1 MITIETWQMLIVGF
15 LAICGGFHTIYL
27 AGQHVADIIK
37 SLKKPADD
45 VKARLDSQDQK
56 LANDNERLKDLED
69 AIGELLKIQPMILR
83 SEYVILQ
90 HMRTNNST
98 GEIAK
103 QEAAINDY
111 LFNR

>member
-1 MITIETWQMLIVGF
+1 MDALQTIIIWV
-15 LAICGGFHTIYL
+15 LAVCGGISTICA
-27 AGQHVADIIK
+27 AGLWVIK
-37 SLKKPADD
+37 VVKLVKKPSDD
-45 VKARLDSQDQK
+45 IRDKFKRVDELLNS
-56 LANDNERLKDLED
+56 DNKRLKDLEE
-69 AIGELLKIQPMILR
+69 AIGELLKVQPMILR

-103 QEAAINDY
+103 QEEAINDY

>member
-1 MITIETWQMLIVGF
+1 MITIETWQMILVGF
-15 LAICGGFHTIYL
+15 LAFCGGFHTIYL
-27 AGQHVADIIK
+27 AGEHLSDIIK
-37 SLKKPADD
+37 NLRKPSDD
-45 VKARLDSQDQK
+45 IKNRLDGQDQK
-56 LANDNERLKDLED
+56 LANDNKRLKDLED
-69 AIGELLKIQPMILR
+69 AIGELLKVQPMILR

-103 QEAAINDY
+103 QEEAINNY